1 MIFISSKSFFRTKKT
16 IFVLLSLFCGFL
28 RADEPQAVVQVKPSQ
43 DHELSFEEIFSQLEL
58 FLDDKLRPRLEA
70 KQISKSKGKTLTGKE
85 KRELDKELALI
96 HSGYQSIY
104 KALGTT
110 DKSFEQG
117 EFKLTLGQDSFRHLR
132 LLCGD
137 QGSQD
142 KSIWTKLDRTGTCFG
157 QAVLAKMLLSPT
169 TNLEL
174 LKARQSLLK
183 KMLEDQAFFNYLNQS
198 IRAIKRVHR
207 NLIKIFGT
215 DPSVDYENIL
225 HKSYGLFWQTPG
237 ESEDSRRSLIS
248 RLFNKLTLGLF
259 KGKAKYL
266 DQISFSNDFNIVL
279 FGILGR
285 ASNFYTTSI
294 LMRKNFEE
302 ISSKKFRIDI
312 LNQITGSNSGSI
324 IKRGHEL
331 GASFLTIWYTFVW
344 PFFQTQYFYQS
355 SIDWVNAIKKSL
367 RQFGSMRK
375 LFDNYKKLSAIV
387 NNLDPETQKA
397 LNLFQISAEDLEKK
411 INKNLRWLSKNLSKT
426 KTPGGFLKAYKMIYE
441 LRAEMGYI
449 LASIGQIDAF
459 LSMAKLYKELSAK
472 KKGLCFAQFIDSDVP
487 KIKAQE
493 AWDFSLDACV
503 AVPSNFELGGGDD
516 FHNGILTGPN
526 TAGKSTFMRSA
537 FLNILLAQTF
547 GLGCAHSL
555 ELTLFHGL
563 FSYMNVVD
571 NISKG
576 MSQFYS
582 EAHTVTQALNRIKDL
597 AKEGK
602 TSFFMVDEMFSGTN
616 PEDARSI
623 LEAICKSI
631 CKIDKSV
638 WIVST
643 HLTGAASAIIEQT
656 KGKFGGLMV
665 NNFVGPDGKVVF
677 DHRIVPGVSTTS
689 TAFDV
694 ITDVGLDMEI
704 VDDARIIQK
713 NLVH

>member
-1 MIFISSKSFFRTKKT
+1 MGYDFMNFRFFLRTNIVLMLLIVCPALMSDAPEIQTSLELSNGREVSFDKIFYERNLPLRKEIEDELKQKLQLEDKILKIDEKKKLDNDITTIHCGYQTIYKILSKTDHAFEHKDHA
-16 IFVLLSLFCGFL
+16 VLLG
-28 RADEPQAVVQVKPSQ
+28 
-43 DHELSFEEIFSQLEL
+43 EE
-58 FLDDKLRPRLEA
+58 
-70 KQISKSKGKTLTGKE
+70 T
-85 KRELDKELALI
+85 
-96 HSGYQSIY
+96 
-104 KALGTT
+104 
-110 DKSFEQG
+110 
-117 EFKLTLGQDSFRHLR
+117 FRHLR
-132 LLCGD
+132 ILSGD
-137 QGSQD
+137 QGSPE
-142 KSIWTKLDRTGTCFG
+142 KSIWSKLDRANTHFG
-157 QAVLAKMLLSPT
+157 SAVLAKMLSTPT
-169 TNLEL
+169 TNLDLLKSRQAILKKLLEDEEFFDSLEVLSKNIKSIQDDLLGILSIDPVADYSNILHSTGFLNLCKLDGKSFLGAINRNVIANNAICGARLSAQMFLFMSVVPVYAILAYLAYQKRSAIGDFFSISNLKSL
-174 LKARQSLLK
+174 LKASPSAIRDLISGIRTNSFKVNAVAAGFLSLYSSLLISEVI
-183 KMLEDQAFFNYLNQS
+183 MLGCIPFLIYKSICNWITAIQKSFKQS
-198 IRAIKRVHR
+198 
-207 NLIKIFGT
+207 
-215 DPSVDYENIL
+215 
-225 HKSYGLFWQTPG
+225 
-237 ESEDSRRSLIS
+237 
-248 RLFNKLTLGLF
+248 
-259 KGKAKYL
+259 
-266 DQISFSNDFNIVL
+266 
-279 FGILGR
+279 
-285 ASNFYTTSI
+285 
-294 LMRKNFEE
+294 
-302 ISSKKFRIDI
+302 
-312 LNQITGSNSGSI
+312 
-324 IKRGHEL
+324 
-331 GASFLTIWYTFVW
+331 
-344 PFFQTQYFYQS
+344 
-355 SIDWVNAIKKSL
+355 
-367 RQFGSMRK
+367 GSMRK

-623 LEAICKSI
+623 LQGIVESA
-631 CKIDKSV
+631 CKIDKSI

-656 KGKFGGLMV
+656 KGNFGGLMV
-665 NNFVGPDGKVVF
+665 NNFVGADGKVVF

-694 ITDVGLDMEI
+694 IADVGLDMEI
-704 VDDARIIQK
+704 VERARVIREG
-713 NLVH
+713 LSR